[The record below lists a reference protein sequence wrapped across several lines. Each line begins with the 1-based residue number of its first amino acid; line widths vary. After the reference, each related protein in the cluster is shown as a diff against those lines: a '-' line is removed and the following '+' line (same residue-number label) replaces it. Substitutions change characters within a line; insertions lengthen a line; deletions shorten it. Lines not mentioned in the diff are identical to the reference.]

1 MICYAEENERLFAD
15 GNAEELARLNLNLV
29 HSLAGRLAASTG
41 VEYEELVGAG
51 CVGLTKAIKN
61 FDPDR
66 GYAFSTYAVP
76 VIAGEMKR
84 YLRDT
89 GPIKI
94 SREIK
99 ERAMRIAR
107 ETAALTAQTGQSPT
121 VGELAERLGLRV
133 DEITEALDA
142 ARAPLSLEEE
152 RDEELGGAVVGRED
166 GRLDAETL
174 SLRQALSTLPQKD
187 ATLIRLRY
195 FGGLTQAQA
204 AQRLGMTQVQVSRRE
219 KKILAA
225 LRDKLT

>member
-29 HSLAGRLAASTG
+29 HALAGRLAASTG

-66 GYAFSTYAVP
+66 GFAFSTYAVP

-107 ETAALTAQTGQSPT
+107 ETAALTARTGQSPT
-121 VGELAERLGLRV
+121 VRELAERLGLSV

>member
-29 HSLAGRLAASTG
+29 HALAGRLAASTG

>member
-29 HSLAGRLAASTG
+29 YALAGRLSATTG

-51 CVGLTKAIKN
+51 CLGLTKAIQN
-61 FDPDR
+61 FDPTR

-99 ERAMRIAR
+99 ERAIRIAK
-107 ETAALTAQTGQSPT
+107 ETAKITTQTGQSPT

-152 RDEELGGAVVGRED
+152 RDEDAGGAVVGQED

-174 SLRQALSTLPQKD
+174 SLRHALSSLPPKD
-187 ATLIRLRY
+187 AALIRLRY
-195 FGGLTQAQA
+195 FGGLTQAQTA
-204 AQRLGMTQVQVSRRE
+204 ARLGMTQVQVSRRE
-219 KKILAA
+219 KKILSS
-225 LRDKLT
+225 LRDQLA

>member
-1 MICYAEENERLFAD
+1 MICYAEENERLFAA

-29 HSLAGRLAASTG
+29 HALAGRLAASTG

-61 FDPDR
+61 FDPAR

-89 GPIKI
+89 GPIKV

-99 ERAMRIAR
+99 ERAIRIAR
-107 ETAALTAQTGQSPT
+107 ETATLTAQTGQSPT
-121 VGELAERLGLRV
+121 VGELAGRLGLSV

-166 GRLDAETL
+166 GRLDAERL

-187 ATLIRLRY
+187 ATLINLRY

-204 AQRLGMTQVQVSRRE
+204 AERLGMTQVQVSRRE